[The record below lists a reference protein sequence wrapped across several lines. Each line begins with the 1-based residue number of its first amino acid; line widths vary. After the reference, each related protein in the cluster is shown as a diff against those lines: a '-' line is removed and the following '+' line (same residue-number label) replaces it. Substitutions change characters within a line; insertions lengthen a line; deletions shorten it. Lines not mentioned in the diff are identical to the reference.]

1 VPPTL
6 QQIRLIW
13 KPIVFLA
20 CLAPLVWLLLHVF
33 AIGSL
38 RLGPNPIEEIQDT
51 MGIWALRFIMATLAI
66 TPLRHLTGKVWL
78 LRFRRML
85 GLFAFAYVAL
95 HFLNYLMLD
104 QTFDIAGI
112 IEDIVERP
120 FITIGFSALLMLIPL
135 AITSTNGWRRK
146 LGLRWRI
153 LHRLVYVIG
162 IFACWHFYWQVKK
175 DISEPMIYI
184 GILTLLLGLRLWKR
198 YGRIRVIAKSSGSSD
213 DEMVRQ
219 TKGPDGNLLKS

>member
-1 VPPTL
+1 
-6 QQIRLIW
+6 
-13 KPIVFLA
+13 
-20 CLAPLVWLLLHVF
+20 
-33 AIGSL
+33 
-38 RLGPNPIEEIQDT
+38 
-51 MGIWALRFIMATLAI
+51 
-66 TPLRHLTGKVWL
+66 
-78 LRFRRML
+78 ML
-85 GLFAFAYVAL
+85 GLFAFAYVTL
-95 HFLNYLMLD
+95 HFLNYLVLD

>member
-1 VPPTL
+1 
-6 QQIRLIW
+6 
-13 KPIVFLA
+13 
-20 CLAPLVWLLLHVF
+20 
-33 AIGSL
+33 
-38 RLGPNPIEEIQDT
+38 
-51 MGIWALRFIMATLAI
+51 
-66 TPLRHLTGKVWL
+66 
-78 LRFRRML
+78 ML

-95 HFLNYLMLD
+95 HFLNYLVLD

-146 LGLRWRI
+146 LGSRWRV

-198 YGRIRVIAKSSGSSD
+198 YGRIRVIAKSSDSSD

>member
-1 VPPTL
+1 VPTL

-66 TPLRHLTGKVWL
+66 TPLRHLTGQVWL

-95 HFLNYLMLD
+95 HFLNYLALD

-112 IEDIVERP
+112 IEDIVKRP
-120 FITIGFSALLMLIPL
+120 FITVGFSALLMLIPL

-146 LGLRWRI
+146 LGPRWRI

-162 IFACWHFYWQVKK
+162 IFACWHFYWRVKK
-175 DISEPMIYI
+175 DISEPLIYI
-184 GILTLLLGLRLWKR
+184 GILTLLLGMRLWR
-198 YGRIRVIAKSSGSSD
+198 QYGRIRVIAESSGSGN
-213 DEMVRQ
+213 DEMVSQ
-219 TKGPDGNLLKS
+219 AKGRDGNLLKS

>member
-1 VPPTL
+1 VPTL

-13 KPIVFLA
+13 KPVVFLG
-20 CLAPLVWLLLHVF
+20 CLGPLAWLLLHVF
-33 AIGSL
+33 AVGSL

-66 TPLRHLTGKVWL
+66 TPLRHLTGQVWL

-95 HFLNYLMLD
+95 HFLNYLVLD

-112 IEDIVERP
+112 IEDIVKRP
-120 FITIGFSALLMLIPL
+120 FITVGFSALLMLIPL
-135 AITSTNGWRRK
+135 AVTSTNGWRRE
-146 LGLRWRI
+146 LGPRWRI

-162 IFACWHFYWQVKK
+162 IFACWHFYWQIKK
-175 DISEPMIYI
+175 YISEPLIYI
-184 GILTLLLGLRLWKR
+184 GILTLLLGMRLWRR
-198 YGRIRVIAKSSGSSD
+198 YGRFRVNAESSGPGN
-213 DEMVRQ
+213 DEMVSQ
-219 TKGPDGNLLKS
+219 AKGQDGNLLKR

>member
-1 VPPTL
+1 V
-6 QQIRLIW
+6 
-13 KPIVFLA
+13 
-20 CLAPLVWLLLHVF
+20 
-33 AIGSL
+33 
-38 RLGPNPIEEIQDT
+38 
-51 MGIWALRFIMATLAI
+51 
-66 TPLRHLTGKVWL
+66 
-78 LRFRRML
+78 
-85 GLFAFAYVAL
+85 
-95 HFLNYLMLD
+95 LD

>member
-1 VPPTL
+1 MPTL
-6 QQIRLIW
+6 QKIRLIW

-66 TPLRHLTGKVWL
+66 TPLRHLTGQVWL

-95 HFLNYLMLD
+95 HFLNYLVLD

-146 LGLRWRI
+146 LGPRWRV

-184 GILTLLLGLRLWKR
+184 GILTLLLGLRLWRR
-198 YGRIRVIAKSSGSSD
+198 YGRIRAIAESSGSSD
-213 DEMVRQ
+213 DEMVSQ